1 MRTLESLTLAQALQG
16 VGLVSAVAGVVA
28 TLLGGLVYAPVWV
41 PVGLAGAAL
50 DAYAIRTPSEVRAML
65 AAGLKLAISIGALS
79 VAFSNATTAPGALIP
94 ADLGPALVLLS
105 ALPSTAGAMR
115 KGREA

>member
-1 MRTLESLTLAQALQG
+1 MRTLENLTLAQALQG
-16 VGLVSAVAGVVA
+16 TGLVSSLAGIVA
-28 TLLGGLVYAPVWV
+28 TLIGGLVYAPVWV

-50 DAYAIRTPSEVRAML
+50 DVYAIRTTSEVRAML
-65 AAGLKLAISIGALS
+65 AAGLKLAICLAGLS
-79 VAFSNATTAPGALIP
+79 VAFNTATTAGGLIP

-115 KGREA
+115 KGREW

>member
-1 MRTLESLTLAQALQG
+1 MRTLESLTLAQLLQG
-16 VGLVSAVAGVVA
+16 TGLFSSLAGVVA

-50 DAYAIRTPSEVRAML
+50 DVYAIRTTSEVRAML
-65 AAGLKLAISIGALS
+65 AAGLKLAISIAALS
-79 VAFSNATTAPGALIP
+79 VAFSTASAATGALIP

-115 KGREA
+115 KGRES